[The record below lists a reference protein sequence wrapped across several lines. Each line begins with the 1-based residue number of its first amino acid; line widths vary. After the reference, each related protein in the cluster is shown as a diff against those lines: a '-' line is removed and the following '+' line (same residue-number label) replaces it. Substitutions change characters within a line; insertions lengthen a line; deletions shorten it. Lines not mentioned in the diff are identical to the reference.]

1 MQIPLERNQ
10 KCVSRNREKLG
21 NSCSE
26 TQTELKELTSRM
38 NDAEG
43 GIGDLEDGLMEIT
56 QSGQWTENQM
66 KKHESSIRD
75 PWGDTKRATVCR
87 IGIPEGEEKE
97 KGIESIF
104 NEIMSETFPTLNK
117 VIWYQDTGSPEGPK
131 QVEPKLAHTKTY
143 YDTNGKSL
151 SEREDSKGSKKKT
164 KG

>member
-1 MQIPLERNQ
+1 
-10 KCVSRNREKLG
+10 
-21 NSCSE
+21 
-26 TQTELKELTSRM
+26 
-38 NDAEG
+38 
-43 GIGDLEDGLMEIT
+43 
-56 QSGQWTENQM
+56 M

-75 PWGDTKRATVCR
+75 PWGDTKRANVCI